1 MQKDI
6 LSIQELAD
14 YTGLSVAYIYRL
26 THLRK
31 IPHYKP
37 LGKKLFFKID
47 EVREFLTSKRVKPL
61 AEIEQE
67 ATDLLTTKNRK
78 Q

>member
-47 EVREFLTSKRVKPL
+47 EVREWLTAKRVKPL

-67 ATDLLTTKNRK
+67 AIDLLTAKRK
-78 Q
+78 AQ